1 MKVII
6 MTQVSRR
13 LITRKTEERILN
25 LFISAVV
32 LVQNPKSAVSFID
45 DLLTPT
51 EKVMLSKRFSIAF
64 MLLEGYDYNQIQSAL
79 KVSSATVGRVA
90 LWLKTKGTGVR
101 EVRSKIKNN
110 ESLKAIWDDIKDSF
124 SELFLTSYGTN
135 WKAGNQLLRQRKFE
149 REKPF

>member
-1 MKVII
+1 
-6 MTQVSRR
+6 MTQVSKRW
-13 LITRKTEERILN
+13 ITKKTEERIMN

-32 LVQNPKSAVSFID
+32 LVQTPKSAVSFID

-64 MLLEGYDYNQIQSAL
+64 MLLEGYDYDQVQSAL

-101 EVRSKIKNN
+101 EIRGKIKKN
-110 ESLKAIWDDIKDSF
+110 ESLKAVWDEIKDSF

-135 WKAGNQLLRQRKFE
+135 WKAGHQILRQRKYE

>member
-1 MKVII
+1 MA
-6 MTQVSRR
+6 QVSKR
-13 LITRKTEERILN
+13 LITKKTEERILN

-32 LVQNPKSAVSFID
+32 LVQTPKSAISLID

-64 MLLEGYDYNQIQSAL
+64 MLLEGYDYDQIQTAL

-90 LWLKTKGTGVR
+90 LWLKTKGGGVR
-101 EVRSKIKNN
+101 EIRDKIKRN
-110 ESLKAIWDDIKDSF
+110 ESLKEIWEDIKDSF
-124 SELFLTSYGTN
+124 AELFLTSPGMN
-135 WKAGNQLLRQRKFE
+135 WKAGHQILRQRKYE